1 MSSELVPTKQTAGD
15 ALIAMIATAAQ
26 TSSIEIDKLKE
37 LMEMRREILAH
48 EAEIAF
54 NIAMNAAQAD
64 ISPVTKDGENP
75 HAHSRYATLEKVD
88 REIRPIYTKHGFS
101 LTFNT
106 GTPAQVGAVHVI
118 CEVRHS
124 GGHKKEY
131 FLEGDLDVSGAQ
143 GKSNKTS
150 IQGLGS
156 SVSYLRRYLTLMI
169 FNVTLTNEDNDGA
182 GDRQK
187 YDAMRQQAD
196 NRQAA
201 RKAAE
206 QATAGLEAAEA
217 AYQPEERPVFNDEP
231 GLQPPHYQELR
242 DSIKEFGVRPTKRNP
257 SKFDMLDSFRGV
269 KKLFAKIKRVDV
281 YYSTLGDYGAVH
293 SSDFPDTPG
302 GIEQARQ
309 CYKEMSLAY
318 GKAKAEVAKQEL
330 CAWARKT
337 PHSS

>member
-1 MSSELVPTKQTAGD
+1 MPDTELVPVKQTAGD

-26 TSSIEIDKLKE
+26 TSSIDIDKLKE
-37 LMEMRREILAH
+37 LMVMRRDILAQ

-54 NIAMNAAQAD
+54 NVALNAAQAE
-64 ISPVTKDGENP
+64 ISPVTKDGQNP

-106 GTPAQVGAVHVI
+106 GTPAQAGAVHVI

-124 GGHKKEY
+124 AGHKKEY
-131 FLEGDLDVSGAQ
+131 FLEGDLDTSGAQ

-169 FNVTLTNEDNDGA
+169 FNVTLTNEDNDGN
-182 GDRQK
+182 GDPPA

-206 QATAGLEAAEA
+206 QAATATNQAAGYEAVT
-217 AYQPEERPVFNDEP
+217 EERPVFDDEP
-231 GLQPPHYQELR
+231 GLQPPHDKELR
-242 DSIKEFGVRPTKRNP
+242 DSIKEFGVRPTKKSP
-257 SKFDMLDSFRGV
+257 KKIDMLKAFGEL
-269 KKLFAKIKRVDV
+269 KKEFASIKRVDA
-281 YYSTLGDYGAVH
+281 YYATLGAYGAVH

-302 GIEQARQ
+302 GLKQARE
-309 CYKEMSLAY
+309 CYKEMSLVCGDIKAAE
-318 GKAKAEVAKQEL
+318 AKAPA
-330 CAWARKT
+330 
-337 PHSS
+337 